1 MSSTNTPPPMIVLRE
16 QDLFKALENNFQS
29 SYDVLK
35 ELKKQK
41 RLADF
46 RIHLRLGADNP
57 QPGPQPVVIEAEDN
71 QGNLY
76 TAGVYYNAETD
87 EVRPLNPYRHSQYY
101 EYLRRAIENDTLY
114 EYRMRPDIFQNSKGE
129 VAIEFVT
136 AIGRYLDIV
145 LQDESGDIHPIKVEK
160 IRYFVKF

>member
-1 MSSTNTPPPMIVLRE
+1 MTVLKE
-16 QDLFKALENNFQS
+16 SEFFKAPENKFES

-46 RIHLRLGADNP
+46 RIHMRLGVDNP
-57 QPGPQPVVIEAEDN
+57 RNNQNGPQPVVIEGEDTE
-71 QGNLY
+71 GNLY
-76 TAGVYYNAETD
+76 TAGVFYNPETD
-87 EVRPLNPYRHSQYY
+87 DVRPYDIYRRSQYY
-101 EYLRRAIENDTLY
+101 DYLQRAIENDSLY
-114 EYRMRPDIFQNSKGE
+114 EYRFRPDIFQNSKGE

-145 LQDESGDIHPIKVEK
+145 LQDETGDIHPIKGER
-160 IRYFVKF
+160 IRYFIKF